1 MSARREVLRRSTA
14 ALLAFS
20 TLLGWSTPA
29 RALNPPTVYD
39 NYQMVPLGSRAAGM
53 GGAYTALACD
63 EGALH
68 YNPASLSCSDSSHL
82 ELSANAYVLQGLL
95 VHGAL
100 GAGEDLTAV
109 TYHSIPSI
117 VGAVRVLSEGSARTD
132 VATYPKR
139 FTFGFTVSIP
149 ATLALKID
157 PARPDQRN
165 HLAFAIRDDLTAGD
179 LGFGYQINREVSVGV
194 SVGAVLRST
203 EQHASWLLVRGAGT
217 PCGLGTCND
226 YLAYDDDR
234 ESYAAG
240 ARAKLGVLVRPVH
253 NFSFGLALTT
263 PTINIYGRAKE
274 SSTLARAD
282 GMSFAAVPTRVEAKS
297 EVGLPLRIALGAAYV
312 RRRYTFSADLSLNFP
327 QHARV
332 IYDAKA
338 QAISGLGPPPILADV
353 VVARTFQPNLNLGA
367 AIPFGPEREL
377 DIGLFTDLSSVP
389 SAASTGSGADRVH
402 MFGGSMAL
410 GLLGKESRAW
420 IGINGEIGSTI
431 TRVPGRA
438 FTYERVAP
446 LARGTL
452 PDDGEATLVRWTLS
466 GVLGSNYAFL
476 E

>member
-1 MSARREVLRRSTA
+1 MASRPLRRRSPGAVLA
-14 ALLAFS
+14 AVAI
-20 TLLGWSTPA
+20 TWSSPA
-29 RALNPPTVYD
+29 RAVSPPTVYD
-39 NYQMVPLGSRAAGM
+39 NYQMVPIGSRAAGM

-100 GAGEDLTAV
+100 GRGNDLSAV

-117 VGAVRVLSEGSARTD
+117 VGAVRVLSEGLARSD

-157 PARPDQRN
+157 PARAEKRD
-165 HLAFAIRDDLTAGD
+165 HLSFAIRDDLTAGD

-194 SVGAVLRST
+194 ALGAVLRST
-203 EQHASWLLVRGAGT
+203 EQHASWLLVRGSST
-217 PCGLGTCND
+217 PCGAGSCSD
-226 YLAYDDDR
+226 YLSFDNDR
-234 ESYAAG
+234 ESYAVG
-240 ARAKLGVLVRPVH
+240 ARAKLGILVRPIDH
-253 NFSFGLALTT
+253 FSFGFTLTT

-282 GMSFAAVPTRVEAKS
+282 GMGFAAIPIRAEGKS
-297 EVGLPLRIALGAAYV
+297 EVGLPLRMAFGTAYV
-312 RRRYTFSADLSLNFP
+312 RRRYTFSADISVNFP

-332 IYDAKA
+332 FSDVKA
-338 QAISGLGPPPILADV
+338 QTIGGLGAPPSIPDV
-353 VVARTFQPNLNLGA
+353 VLERTFQPNINLGA

-377 DIGLFTDLSSVP
+377 DIGLFTDLSSVSP
-389 SAASTGSGADRVH
+389 TDSARTGTDRVH

-420 IGINGEIGSTI
+420 FGLSGEIGSTT
-431 TRVPGRA
+431 TRVPGRG
-438 FTYERVAP
+438 FNFERVSTVP
-446 LARGTL
+446 RGAL

>member
-1 MSARREVLRRSTA
+1 MVLA
-14 ALLAFS
+14 AILLWPSLAHAVS
-20 TLLGWSTPA
+20 
-29 RALNPPTVYD
+29 PPTVYD
-39 NYQMVPLGSRAAGM
+39 NYQMVPIGSRAAGM

-95 VHGAL
+95 IHGAL
-100 GAGEDLTAV
+100 GPGEDLTAV

-157 PARPDQRN
+157 PARAGERN
-165 HLAFAIRDDLTAGD
+165 HVSFAIRDDLTAGD
-179 LGFGYQINREVSVGV
+179 LGLGYQLSREVSLGV
-194 SVGAVLRST
+194 AVGAVLRST
-203 EQHASWLLVRGAGT
+203 EQHASWLLVRSSATACAVGS
-217 PCGLGTCND
+217 CND

-234 ESYAAG
+234 ESYAVG
-240 ARAKLGVLVRPVH
+240 GRIKFGVLVRPARH
-253 NFSFGLALTT
+253 FSFGLTVTT
-263 PTINIYGRAKE
+263 PTVNVYGRAKE
-274 SSTLARAD
+274 SSNLARAD
-282 GMSFAAVPTRVEAKS
+282 GLGFAAVPIRAEAKS
-297 EVGLPLRIALGAAYV
+297 EVGLPLRIALGGAYV
-312 RRRYTFSADLSLNFP
+312 RSRYTFSADLSLNFP

-332 IYDAKA
+332 FYDAAA
-338 QAISGLGPPPILADV
+338 QAISGLGAPPILPDV
-353 VVARTFQPNLNLGA
+353 VVERTFQPNINLGA
-367 AIPFGPEREL
+367 AIPFGSEREL
-377 DIGLFTDLSSVP
+377 DIGLFTDLSSV
-389 SAASTGSGADRVH
+389 SRAAVDGAGADRVH

-420 IGINGEIGSTI
+420 FGLSGEIGST
-431 TRVPGRA
+431 TTHVPGA
-438 FTYERVAP
+438 GFTFERVGALP
-446 LARGTL
+446 RGAL
-452 PDDGEATLVRWTLS
+452 PDDSEATLVRWTLS

>member
-1 MSARREVLRRSTA
+1 MRRRSPGAIVVA
-14 ALLAFS
+14 AILAWSS
-20 TLLGWSTPA
+20 TA
-29 RALNPPTVYD
+29 RAVSPPTVYD
-39 NYQMVPLGSRAAGM
+39 NYQMVPIGSRAAGM

-82 ELSANAYVLQGLL
+82 ELSANAYVLQGML

-100 GAGEDLTAV
+100 GPGEDMSAV

-117 VGAVRVLSEGSARTD
+117 VGAVRVLSEGSARSD

-157 PARPDQRN
+157 PARADERN
-165 HLAFAIRDDLTAGD
+165 HLSFAIRDDLTAGD
-179 LGFGYQINREVSVGV
+179 LGFGYQINREVSVGLAL
-194 SVGAVLRST
+194 GAVLRSA
-203 EQHASWLLVRGAGT
+203 EQHASWLLVRSSST
-217 PCGLGTCND
+217 PCAAGSCSD
-226 YLAYDDDR
+226 YLAFDDDR
-234 ESYAAG
+234 ESYAVG
-240 ARAKLGVLVRPVH
+240 ARAKLGVLVRPVRH
-253 NFSFGLALTT
+253 FSFGLALTT

-274 SSTLARAD
+274 SANLARAD
-282 GMSFAAVPTRVEAKS
+282 GMGYAAVPVRADGKS
-297 EVGLPLRIALGAAYV
+297 EVGLPLRIAFGTAYV
-312 RRRYTFSADLSLNFP
+312 RRRYTFSADISVNFP

-332 IYDAKA
+332 FYDATA
-338 QAISGLGPPPILADV
+338 QTIGGLGAPPTIPDAVIE
-353 VVARTFQPNLNLGA
+353 RTFQPNINLGA
-367 AIPFGPEREL
+367 GIPFGPEREL
-377 DIGLFTDLSSVP
+377 DIGLFSDLSSVSP
-389 SAASTGSGADRVH
+389 ADSARTGTDRVH

-420 IGINGEIGSTI
+420 FGFSGEIGSTT
-431 TRVPGRA
+431 TRVPGRG
-438 FTYERVAP
+438 FNYETVSALP
-446 LARGTL
+446 RGAL

>member
-1 MSARREVLRRSTA
+1 MRRRSPG
-14 ALLAFS
+14 ALLVAAATAWSS
-20 TLLGWSTPA
+20 TA
-29 RALNPPTVYD
+29 HAVAPPTVYD
-39 NYQMVPLGSRAAGM
+39 NYQMVPIGSRAAGM

-82 ELSANAYVLQGLL
+82 ELSANAYVLQGIL

-100 GAGEDLTAV
+100 GQGRDLTAV

-117 VGAVRVLSEGSARTD
+117 VGAVRVLSEGSTRTD

-149 ATLALKID
+149 ATLALKLD
-157 PARPDQRN
+157 PARASDRN
-165 HLAFAIRDDLTAGD
+165 HVAFAIRDDLTAGD
-179 LGFGYQINREVSVGV
+179 LGFGYQINREVSVGIAL
-194 SVGAVLRST
+194 GAVLRSA
-203 EQHASWLLVRGAGT
+203 EQHASWLLVRSSAT
-217 PCGLGTCND
+217 PCAAGSCND
-226 YLAYDDDR
+226 YLAFDDDR
-234 ESYAAG
+234 ESYAVG
-240 ARAKLGVLVRPVH
+240 TRAKLGVLVRPVRH
-253 NFSFGLALTT
+253 FSFGLALTT

-282 GMSFAAVPTRVEAKS
+282 GTGFAAIPVRAEGSS
-297 EVGLPLRIALGAAYV
+297 EVGLPLRLAFGAAYV

-332 IYDAKA
+332 FYNATA
-338 QAISGLGPPPILADV
+338 QVIGGLGPAPSLPDV
-353 VVARTFQPNLNLGA
+353 VVDRTFQPNINLGA
-367 AIPFGPEREL
+367 GVPFGPEREL
-377 DIGLFTDLSSVP
+377 DIGLFTDLSSVSP
-389 SAASTGSGADRVH
+389 TDSALTGTDRVH

-420 IGINGEIGSTI
+420 FGFSGEIGSTT
-431 TRVPGRA
+431 TRVPGRG
-438 FTYERVAP
+438 FTFEQVSTLP
-446 LARGTL
+446 RGAL